1 MFEENSG
8 VLNWIDMVCEDVIEL
23 RLSAFGI
30 TEKDISIIV
39 NNAFTGGR
47 MDNNPIDLNRDDV
60 TGILES
66 VL

>member
-1 MFEENSG
+1 
-8 VLNWIDMVCEDVIEL
+8 MVCEDVIEL